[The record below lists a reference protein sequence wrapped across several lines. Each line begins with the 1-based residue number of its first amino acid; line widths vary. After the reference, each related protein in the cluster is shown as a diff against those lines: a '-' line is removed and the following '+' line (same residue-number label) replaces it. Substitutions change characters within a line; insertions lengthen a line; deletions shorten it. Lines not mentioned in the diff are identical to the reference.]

1 VRRRWP
7 ILAAVGATALALA
20 VTLAGPAQGYVI
32 NGYFTDDNGNTF
44 EGDIDAIAAAGIT
57 KGCNPPT
64 NSRYCPSD
72 PVHRGA
78 MAAFLRRALDL
89 PNTDTDFFVDD
100 NGNTFENDIN
110 AIAQAGIT
118 RGCNPPTNNR
128 YCPGDVV
135 SRGVMAALL
144 RRALDLPNTD
154 NDYFIDDRGS
164 IFENDINAIAEVGIT
179 KGCNPPADD
188 RFCPSD
194 TVSRGAM
201 AAFLRRAL
209 GLPSVIHQMPISDR
223 DVIACDKDGEQCSV
237 TIDLSAGRS
246 YLIEEG
252 FFQVLPATSP
262 EVNAFTSSATSFTL
276 TLNGSAVSL
285 TPQPITDNG
294 STSEKTWRRTL
305 SFTSGNHT
313 LVGQW
318 RWDGALVQTTIVT
331 VRAGD

>member
-1 VRRRWP
+1 
-7 ILAAVGATALALA
+7 
-20 VTLAGPAQGYVI
+20 
-32 NGYFTDDNGNTF
+32 
-44 EGDIDAIAAAGIT
+44 
-57 KGCNPPT
+57 
-64 NSRYCPSD
+64 
-72 PVHRGA
+72 
-78 MAAFLRRALDL
+78 MAAFLRRALNL
-89 PNTDTDFFVDD
+89 PNTATDFFVDD

-118 RGCNPPTNNR
+118 KGCNPPTNNR
-128 YCPGDVV
+128 YCPDDVV
-135 SRGVMAALL
+135 TRAVMAALL
-144 RRALDLPNTD
+144 RRALDLPTTNTD
-154 NDYFIDDRGS
+154 HFIDDTNS

-223 DVIACDKDGEQCSV
+223 DVIVCDKDGEQCSV

-252 FFQVLPATSP
+252 FFQVLPATSA
-262 EVNAFTSSATSFTL
+262 EVNALTSSATSFAL

-305 SFTSGNHT
+305 SFATGNHT

-318 RWDGALVQTTIVT
+318 RWHGALVQTTIVT